1 MCLTWLAP
9 AIFRFMVTFKL
20 CSFKFNFFA
29 FYSAFCCFFSSAT
42 FDSIVTSVSRK
53 FLFPIPSKY
62 NAENGKHVLQ
72 ISVSARGNRVMKSS
86 TFTSVTREHTSESG
100 AYTKQSTD
108 LASNNI
114 LGKLLW
120 FQLLWLGR
128 SHSSS
133 SGSNTRKMPY
143 ALSSVICTPGTWQTL
158 IIRQLPL
165 YDNVFQYT
173 SPLIAISAHRDLCS
187 LHL

>member
-1 MCLTWLAP
+1 
-9 AIFRFMVTFKL
+9 MVTFKL

-72 ISVSARGNRVMKSS
+72 ISVSARGNSVMKSS

-100 AYTKQSTD
+100 VYTKQKVLILQAITFW
-108 LASNNI
+108 ASCC
-114 LGKLLW
+114 
-120 FQLLWLGR
+120 
-128 SHSSS
+128 
-133 SGSNTRKMPY
+133 GSNCCDWGGHTV
-143 ALSSVICTPGTWQTL
+143 AVLDQTQGRCL
-158 IIRQLPL
+158 
-165 YDNVFQYT
+165 T
-173 SPLIAISAHRDLCS
+173 H
-187 LHL
+187 